1 MSEMVLMKSTELSV
15 IRWARVNSMD
25 PEWLANLVE
34 EIRKRY
40 LNVFSFDYRRAKSL
54 YLTYKRL
61 CEVME
66 EDFAVSCEKV
76 DVDEVYAEEY
86 KKILV
91 EVIDNSNVPILFNV
105 NIGHATPRCI
115 IPFGVEA
122 TVNAREQIIRFA
134 D

>member
-76 DVDEVYAEEY
+76 DVDEVYAEEF
-86 KKILV
+86 I
-91 EVIDNSNVPILFNV
+91 
-105 NIGHATPRCI
+105 R
-115 IPFGVEA
+115 
-122 TVNAREQIIRFA
+122 TVYGPDFLPQCYE
-134 D
+134 